1 MSKYNTSTAASGALT
16 GAATGFAIGGPWG
29 AAAGGLIGGAAGLFG
44 SKKKKRKRI
53 STLDPQQQALY
64 DDYVKSIRGEGPF
77 SDMFNYD
84 VEGANANFEK
94 NVSRPAYRQ
103 YRENVIPSITG
114 QFRNSNIGNSSYTGE
129 ALARSGRDVQENLDA
144 QRSNMIFQGQQQANQ
159 NRIAG
164 MNTILG
170 TKTFDYQEPGG
181 NSIDNILN
189 QVAPEAGKYVFNYLA
204 DQRKASASSPAAT
217 PTPAAAVT

>member
-1 MSKYNTSTAASGALT
+1 MAKYDASSAASGALS

-44 SKKKKRKRI
+44 SKKKKRKKI

-64 DDYVKSIRGEGPF
+64 NDYVKSIRGEGPF

-114 QFRNSNIGNSSYTGE
+114 QFRNNNIGNSSYTGE
-129 ALARSGRDVQENLDA
+129 ALARTGRDVQENLDA

-159 NRIAG
+159 NRLAG

-189 QVAPEAGKYVFNYLA
+189 QVGPEAGKYVFNYLA
-204 DQRKASASSPAAT
+204 YQRKASTTAAPAAT
-217 PTPAAAVT
+217 PAAVA